1 MVTRSGSDAGLFP
14 EEKPRGAWITAYC
27 DGGSRGNP
35 GPAGFGVF
43 VQDEAGQTVGE
54 LSEFIGLKT
63 NNVAEYSGLL
73 AALKFAL
80 DEGYPRLRVVAD
92 SELMVKQIKGQYRV
106 NSPELKPLYEEAKR
120 RISQLESFRI
130 EHVLRDKNRQ
140 ADMLA
145 NRAMDRGSGR
155 TAQVERPARSPQGL
169 QKLEASKSQETVK
182 KPVAPIPI
190 VRAGADRPAEP
201 AARTLRGFVKSG
213 VIHLLD
219 GERLPDGC
227 FVKVIREE

>member
-1 MVTRSGSDAGLFP
+1 
-14 EEKPRGAWITAYC
+14 
-27 DGGSRGNP
+27 
-35 GPAGFGVF
+35 VF
-43 VQDEAGQTVGE
+43 VQDEAGQTLGE

-73 AALKFAL
+73 AAIKFAL
-80 DEGYPRLRVVAD
+80 DNGYPRLRVVSD

-120 RISQLESFRI
+120 RIAQLETFRI

-140 ADMLA
+140 ADLLA

-155 TAQVERPARSPQGL
+155 PTPAEKPARSAEPP
-169 QKLEASKSQETVK
+169 K
-182 KPVAPIPI
+182 KAAAPIPI
-190 VRAGADRPAEP
+190 VRAGSERSAEP
-201 AARTLRGFVKSG
+201 PVKPLRGFVKSG

-227 FVKVIREE
+227 FVKVIREG